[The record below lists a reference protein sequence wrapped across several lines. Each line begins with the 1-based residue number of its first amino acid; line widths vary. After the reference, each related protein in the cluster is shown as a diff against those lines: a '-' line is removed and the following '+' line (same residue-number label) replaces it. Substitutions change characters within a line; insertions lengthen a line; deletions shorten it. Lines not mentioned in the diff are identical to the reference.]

1 MKTTFI
7 AIMLFFHS
15 AIFSGKDPAEPV
27 KSGNPVPEATD
38 GFTLAR
44 SDENIRI
51 LYRWVNTDAPQAV
64 RQLKAEFI
72 ADCPV
77 NRILDVI
84 HDDNHFQEWMSN
96 TKLYYRVKSVDTG
109 NWYSYVQFSLP
120 WPLSNQDCI
129 LHYQLKTPA
138 SPDFVQVFIT
148 GEPAFLREFKG
159 VKRISHLEIQ
169 WKLRSIGHGR
179 TWVEYFVLSNQVSDI
194 PKTLTDPIIQKN
206 LLRTMNAF
214 RETVR
219 ERRAL

>member
-7 AIMLFFHS
+7 AIMLFLHS
-15 AIFSGKDPAEPV
+15 AINPGKDPAVPV
-27 KSGNPVPEATD
+27 KSGKPVAEATD

-51 LYRWVNTDAPQAV
+51 LYRWVITDAPHAV

-72 ADCPV
+72 ADCPA
-77 NRILDVI
+77 NRILEVI
-84 HDDNHFQEWMSN
+84 HDDNHFQEWMSS
-96 TKLYYRVKSVDTG
+96 TKTYY
-109 NWYSYVQFSLP
+109 
-120 WPLSNQDCI
+120 
-129 LHYQLKTPA
+129 
-138 SPDFVQVFIT
+138 
-148 GEPAFLREFKG
+148 
-159 VKRISHLEIQ
+159 
-169 WKLRSIGHGR
+169 R

-219 ERRAL
+219 ERSTL